1 MKEHIVVVGASHA
14 GVAFLDAMRT
24 HGFTGDLTI
33 IDRLPDW
40 PMERPPLSKAFLYDD
55 STPET
60 YFLRKPEWYKQN
72 NITMRKGQEVTA
84 IDRAGQNVTL
94 HSGEVISYD
103 KLVLATGA
111 RARML
116 PDASG
121 LAGVHVVR
129 DPLDALAIK
138 DAVARSETARSKS
151 ARSESAGSKSAKA
164 IVIGGGY
171 IGLETTA
178 SLRKMGLSVAVIEA
192 ADRLL
197 ARVASPQI
205 SQFFADLHKAQDVQ
219 LHIGAQIASIDQK
232 DGAFS
237 GVTLGD
243 GSVLEAEMLIVGIGV
258 TPDMTLPEMAG
269 IDGGNG
275 VAVDLNMQTS
285 DAAIYAI
292 GDGALCAVSAPMVG
306 DMPIRVESVHNAQ
319 DSAAR
324 AAAAINGHAPPEWQA
339 PWFWSEQYDAR
350 LQSAGIVPPQGDDV
364 TAIIRPGKREGG
376 FSCWSFAGD
385 VLHSIEAVRDPAGY
399 MLGKKCLDSGRTPTA
414 AQVNDPDF
422 DIKTFLA
429 G

>member
-1 MKEHIVVVGASHA
+1 MKEHIVIVGASHA

-24 HGFTGDLTI
+24 HGFVGDLTI

-55 STPET
+55 DSGVET
-60 YFLRKPEWYKQN
+60 YFLRKPEWYEQN

-84 IDRAGQNVTL
+84 IDRASQNVTL
-94 HSGEVISYD
+94 DSGEVISYD

-116 PDASG
+116 PDARG

-129 DPLDALAIK
+129 DPLDAQAIK
-138 DAVARSETARSKS
+138 DTVARSESTKV
-151 ARSESAGSKSAKA
+151 KSAKA

-205 SQFFADLHKAQDVQ
+205 SQFFADLHMAQDVQ
-219 LHIGAQIASIDQK
+219 LHIGAQIASINQR

-258 TPDMTLPEMAG
+258 TPDMTLPEIAG

-275 VAVDLNMQTS
+275 VAVDVNMQTS

-292 GDGALCAVSAPMVG
+292 GDGALCAASAPMVG

-339 PWFWSEQYDAR
+339 PWFWSEQYDVR
-350 LQSAGIVPPQGDDV
+350 LQSAGIVPPPGDDV

-414 AQVNDPDF
+414 AQVNDPEF